1 MDFFGQ
7 LFKGGTV
14 KQWLLLSAIGGMSM
28 FFFILFA
35 GEDDIHNPMPIERF
49 VLLKIISLI
58 GLYACYRFGKYCN
71 QKGWFPRWNDEEDEL

>member
-1 MDFFGQ
+1 MDFFRQ

-14 KQWLLLSAIGGMSM
+14 KQWLLLSAICGMSM
-28 FFFILFA
+28 FFFVILA

-49 VLLKIISLI
+49 VLLKILSAI

-71 QKGWFPRWNDEEDEL
+71 RKCWLPRWDEEDEL